1 MSNDDKKRSYQ
12 NWRGSGDK
20 VPPVPDATKKIENVL
35 VRIYNLLAITQVSI
49 PITVLAMMLGKFKTK
64 IRLTQKLFS
73 PVTGGG
79 IIVRFVS

>member
-1 MSNDDKKRSYQ
+1 MIKKEAIRIGED
-12 NWRGSGDK
+12 REIRFLLFLMLR
-20 VPPVPDATKKIENVL
+20 KKIENVL